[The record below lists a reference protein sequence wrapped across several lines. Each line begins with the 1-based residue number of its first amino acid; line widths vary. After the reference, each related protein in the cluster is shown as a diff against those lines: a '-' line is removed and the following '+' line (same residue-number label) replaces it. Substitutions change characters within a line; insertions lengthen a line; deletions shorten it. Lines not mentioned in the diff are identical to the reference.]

1 MQDKGFLESGDLLL
15 SFRVGA
21 SSIHATSFEKTSKME
36 LRLSIFLGTSSG
48 RNN

>member
-21 SSIHATSFEKTSKME
+21 SSIRPKDVQNGASLEY
-36 LRLSIFLGTSSG
+36 FLG
-48 RNN
+48 NF